1 MERRK
6 KGIVLILIAILIFGV
21 FAGVEFF
28 GKKEK
33 KEPAQTSATAAI
45 PSATP
50 IPTSVV
56 TITPK
61 PPADA
66 ETEEVLRNLK
76 SRFRYFKTHL
86 DMPEQRRS
94 KTWER

>member
-21 FAGVEFF
+21 FAGVEFSV
-28 GKKEK
+28 KRK

-66 ETEEVLRNLK
+66 ETE
-76 SRFRYFKTHL
+76 
-86 DMPEQRRS
+86 
-94 KTWER
+94 

>member
-33 KEPAQTSATAAI
+33 KEPAQTLICSLLGRQ
-45 PSATP
+45 
-50 IPTSVV
+50 V
-56 TITPK
+56 K
-61 PPADA
+61 
-66 ETEEVLRNLK
+66 
-76 SRFRYFKTHL
+76 
-86 DMPEQRRS
+86 
-94 KTWER
+94 

>member
-50 IPTSVV
+50 IPTSGNNYS
-56 TITPK
+56 
-61 PPADA
+61 
-66 ETEEVLRNLK
+66 ETTGRCRN
-76 SRFRYFKTHL
+76 
-86 DMPEQRRS
+86 RR
-94 KTWER
+94 R

>member
-56 TITPK
+56 TITPN

-66 ETEEVLRNLK
+66 ETEEDKKALLWSK
-76 SRFRYFKTHL
+76 YEPRYYSNYK
-86 DMPEQRRS
+86 
-94 KTWER
+94 

>member
-28 GKKEK
+28 GKKK

-56 TITPK
+56 TITRNHRQMQKPK
-61 PPADA
+61 KIKKHCFG
-66 ETEEVLRNLK
+66 RNT
-76 SRFRYFKTHL
+76 SRDITAIT
-86 DMPEQRRS
+86 S
-94 KTWER
+94 KCYGI

>member
-1 MERRK
+1 MQGWNFSVK
-6 KGIVLILIAILIFGV
+6 K
-21 FAGVEFF
+21 
-28 GKKEK
+28 K

-66 ETEEVLRNLK
+66 ETEEDKKALLWSK
-76 SRFRYFKTHL
+76 YEPRYYSNYK
-86 DMPEQRRS
+86 
-94 KTWER
+94 

>member
-33 KEPAQTSATAAI
+33 KNRH
-45 PSATP
+45 
-50 IPTSVV
+50 
-56 TITPK
+56 K
-61 PPADA
+61 HL
-66 ETEEVLRNLK
+66 LRQQFRLQH
-76 SRFRYFKTHL
+76 RFQ
-86 DMPEQRRS
+86 PV
-94 KTWER
+94 W

>member
-61 PPADA
+61 PPAHAETA
-66 ETEEVLRNLK
+66 ETENETETASICNL
-76 SRFRYFKTHL
+76 SRTVVN
-86 DMPEQRRS
+86 
-94 KTWER
+94 